1 MIILKCLNTN
11 WKYVWSNFT
20 KLRIDKQ
27 LRNLLAIFLV
37 GLSRDDVSITRTLG
51 KPLTKLRNYSSVN
64 QDFPR
69 HRKRLDADQ
78 LPLSKLSYQCETRG
92 RMTGHHHRQIGLGAT
107 HHCSSRLRS
116 WFSWIRR
123 CSEDTWGCYFARLNV
138 GQHSCSLL
146 TMTEGKHKPVLPTCV
161 ISKSVYW
168 FQS

>member
-1 MIILKCLNTN
+1 MVILKVNYLQLLLQAN
-11 WKYVWSNFT
+11 WKHFPHLA
-20 KLRIDKQ
+20 KMRIDKQ
-27 LRNLLAIFLV
+27 FLKNPLAIFLV

-123 CSEDTWGCYFARLNV
+123 CSEDTWGCCF
-138 GQHSCSLL
+138 GQIECRPTQLL
-146 TMTEGKHKPVLPTCV
+146 TTHYDRE
-161 ISKSVYW
+161 
-168 FQS
+168 